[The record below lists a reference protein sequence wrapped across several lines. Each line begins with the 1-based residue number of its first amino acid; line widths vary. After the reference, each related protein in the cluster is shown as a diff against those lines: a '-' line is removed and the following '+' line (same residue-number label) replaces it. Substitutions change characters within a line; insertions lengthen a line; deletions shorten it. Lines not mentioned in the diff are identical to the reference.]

1 MSITAVQ
8 EFLPT
13 VAESETL
20 QAELLIALEA
30 EGKRQAVTNLA
41 QSKQYDFAG
50 EELYSSLFKI

>member
-41 QSKQYDFAG
+41 QSKRYDFAG
-50 EELYSSLFKI
+50 EEL